1 MTAPMM
7 RTILI
12 VHPGALGDVL
22 LALPSLRAARAGF
35 PTHALVVVA
44 GMEVGRLLR
53 ACAEID
59 TVIPLEA
66 GALAELLAGPESVKP
81 VLRGWLRRCDLAV
94 CWMKDPDGKLHA
106 ALRELGA
113 GRAIVRSPVSSGC
126 EAVHQTARFL
136 ETVSDV
142 VPVGTFERG
151 LRLPHSI
158 LAGGRSRL
166 AGLGAFRNQS
176 LVAIHPG
183 SGSRHKC
190 CEPAVFA
197 ALVEW
202 CRTNDLFPMLVGGP
216 ADEEMVERVSEL
228 CRPQPPVLQ
237 RLDLLSIAGGLAW
250 ADLFVGQDSGLT
262 HLAAALLRPTV
273 ALFGPTESR
282 RWAPRGSHVTI
293 LTGDP
298 CRCQGQGWQAVQ
310 ACAEKPCLQV
320 PIERLSGACRRSLQ
334 PQALRNTLEVRNLP
348 CHV

>member
-1 MTAPMM
+1 MA

-22 LALPSLRAARAGF
+22 LALPSIRAVQAGF
-35 PTHALVVVA
+35 PTHALGLVA
-44 GMEVGRLLR
+44 GTEVGSLLH

-59 TVIPLEA
+59 TVFPLET
-66 GALAELLAGPESVKP
+66 GALAELLAGPESVEP

-94 CWMKDPDGKLHA
+94 CWMKDSDGKLHA

-113 GRAIVRSPVSSGC
+113 GRVIVRSPVSSDC
-126 EAVHQTARFL
+126 EAVHQVDRFL

-142 VPVGTFERG
+142 VPVRAFERG

-158 LAGGRSRL
+158 LAGGKSRL
-166 AGLGAFRNQS
+166 AGLGVFRNQS

-190 CEPAVFA
+190 CEPALFA
-197 ALVEW
+197 ALAEW
-202 CRTNDLFPMLVGGP
+202 CRANDLLPLLLGGP
-216 ADEEMVERVSEL
+216 ADDEMIARVSEL
-228 CRPQPPVLQ
+228 CKPQPLILQ
-237 RLDLLSIAGGLAW
+237 RLDLHSIAGGLAW
-250 ADLFVGQDSGLT
+250 ADLFVGHDSGLT

-282 RWAPRGSHVTI
+282 RWAPRGPHVTI

-298 CRCQGQGWQAVQ
+298 CRCQGQGWRAVQ
-310 ACAEKPCLQV
+310 ACTEKPCLQV
-320 PIERLSGACRRSLQ
+320 PIERLTGACRRSLQ
-334 PQALRNTLEVRNLP
+334 PQAV
-348 CHV
+348 